1 MGAGNVTARRRRL
14 ISLSGEQVLQLSG
27 RDQEERDRDKD
38 GGRERDVFAQWLML
52 IGLENHAAISDSPP
66 HPF

>member
-27 RDQEERDRDKD
+27 RDQEERDRDRD
-38 GGRERDVFAQWLML
+38 GGRERERYVCTMVDANRLRKSR
-52 IGLENHAAISDSPP
+52 GNK
-66 HPF
+66 

>member
-27 RDQEERDRDKD
+27 RDQEERDRDRD
-38 GGRERDVFAQWLML
+38 GGREREREMCLHN
-52 IGLENHAAISDSPP
+52 G
-66 HPF
+66 